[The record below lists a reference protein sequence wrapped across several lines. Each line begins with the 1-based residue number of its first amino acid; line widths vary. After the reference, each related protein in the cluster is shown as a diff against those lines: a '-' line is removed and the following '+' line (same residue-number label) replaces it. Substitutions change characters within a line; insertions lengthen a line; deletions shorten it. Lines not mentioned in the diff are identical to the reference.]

1 MFAGRLRIL
10 CSKEAPLFR
19 IICDDRD
26 RIGDFVSGKV
36 GMEGWSNFRAIGLEK
51 DGELIAGVVYDNYNK
66 ATIFMHIAA
75 KPGRKWLTRNFLWFM
90 WYYPFVQLGVKR
102 VTGIIPLSNKD
113 SINFANGLKGARLEA
128 LLKDAHPDGDMAIYC
143 MFKQDCKYLGIFK

>member
-1 MFAGRLRIL
+1 
-10 CSKEAPLFR
+10 
-19 IICDDRD
+19 
-26 RIGDFVSGKV
+26 
-36 GMEGWSNFRAIGLEK
+36 MEGWSNFRAIGLEK
-51 DGELIAGVVYDNYNK
+51 DGELIAGVVYDNYTK

-75 KPGRKWLTRNFLWFM
+75 KPGRKWLTRNFLWYMFH
-90 WYYPFVQLGVKR
+90 YPFVELGVKR
-102 VTGIIPLSNKD
+102 VTGIIPVSNKD